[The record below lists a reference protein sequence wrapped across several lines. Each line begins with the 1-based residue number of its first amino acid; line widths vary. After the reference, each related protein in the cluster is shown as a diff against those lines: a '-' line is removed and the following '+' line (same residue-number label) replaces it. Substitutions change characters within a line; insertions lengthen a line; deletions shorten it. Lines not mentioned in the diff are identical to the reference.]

1 VEKQTLKEA
10 SSPKSCGQLSHVHP
24 SDVVAQA
31 IEEGLQEERVWVLF
45 RQILDA
51 LEHIASWEI
60 VRAVPSDFV
69 SCMR

>member
-1 VEKQTLKEA
+1 MEKQTLKEA
-10 SSPKSCGQLSHVHP
+10 SIPKSCGQLSHVHP
-24 SDVVAQA
+24 SDGVAQA
-31 IEEGLQEERVWVLF
+31 IEDGLQEERVWVLF

-51 LEHIASWEI
+51 LEHIGSWGI